1 MAAIAGKLNQ
11 QLATVMVL
19 VFWCLKYFATL
30 FILTACSRQSGP
42 AIASVNAPDSPPQ
55 AVQGR
60 LFVADGALPWLF
72 RWRVVLLPPLPSFL
86 SIFLMKTNDRPEQGN
101 QNRCPVLWSGPGAD
115 VLFIRTFVTLI
126 IAFLNTDRV
135 NPCGPELVRKY
146 WLVRNREHYT
156 CG

>member
-1 MAAIAGKLNQ
+1 MTAISGKLNQ

-19 VFWCLKYFATL
+19 VFWCLEYFL
-30 FILTACSRQSGP
+30 FILKARSRQSGLQP
-42 AIASVNAPDSPPQ
+42 SSVNAPDLQLQ
-55 AVQGR
+55 ANMRGR
-60 LFVADGALPWLF
+60 LFIVDEALPWLF

-101 QNRCPVLWSGPGAD
+101 QNRWPLLWSGPGAD

-126 IAFLNTDRV
+126 IAFLVTDRV
-135 NPCGPELVRKY
+135 NPCGPEPDSKY
-146 WLVRNREHYT
+146 WLVRNWEHYT